1 MNLNNKSIVLLIAS
15 SILTI
20 FIIVIILISNFSS
33 DENPDYN
40 AVNPQFATP
49 TPKPA
54 EKDDYVPAPTSTP
67 EPTPTPEIPSFGGL
81 FMAELS
87 NKLGILSS
95 DISVISYENVIFN
108 DTSLDCPEPG
118 MFYAQVL
125 TPGWKIQFNAS
136 NKIYFYHSNLDGS
149 NYIDCTSN
157 SNINSSNIY
166 EEFKLYNSQNIRIER
181 LKDGDFVLLK
191 EIQNKESELL
201 LESLNLP
208 IKNVEKIKCTFLYK
222 VSFIFQNNITELFSI
237 CDDGKNYGEIN
248 EIDNKNYELP
258 KKYMD
263 IIGKYSSSLEF
274 PGMPK
279 RD

>member
-1 MNLNNKSIVLLIAS
+1 MNLNNKNIVLLIAS

-20 FIIVIILISNFSS
+20 FIISIILISNFSS

-87 NKLGILSS
+87 NKLGILAS

-166 EEFKLYNSQNIRIER
+166 EEFKLYNSQSIRIER
-181 LKDGDFVLLK
+181 LKDGDYFLLK
-191 EIQNKESELL
+191 EIENKESELL

-208 IKNVEKIKCTFLYK
+208 IKNTESIECTFLYK
-222 VSFIFQNNITELFSI
+222 VSFIFQNNIIELFSI

-263 IIGKYSSSLEF
+263 IIGKYSSSLGF

>member
-1 MNLNNKSIVLLIAS
+1 MNLNNKNIVLLIAS

-20 FIIVIILISNFSS
+20 FIISIILISNFSS

-67 EPTPTPEIPSFGGL
+67 APTPTPEIPSFGGL

-87 NKLGILSS
+87 NKLGILAS
-95 DISVISYENVIFN
+95 DIYVISYENVIFK
-108 DTSLDCPEPG
+108 DSSLDCPEPG

-136 NKIYFYHSNLDGS
+136 DKIYFYHSNLDGS

-157 SNINSSNIY
+157 NNINSSNIY
-166 EEFKLYNSQNIRIER
+166 EEFKLYNSLKIRIER
-181 LKDGDFVLLK
+181 LKDGDYVLLK
-191 EIQNKESELL
+191 EIENKESKLL

-208 IKNVEKIKCTFLYK
+208 IKNAENIECTFLYK
-222 VSFIFQNNITELFSI
+222 VSFIFQNNMIDLLSI
-237 CDDGKNYGEIN
+237 CDDGKNYGEID

-263 IIGKYSSSLEF
+263 IIGKYSSSLGF

>member
-1 MNLNNKSIVLLIAS
+1 MNLNNKNIVLLIAS

-20 FIIVIILISNFSS
+20 FIISIILISNFSS
-33 DENPDYN
+33 DKNPDYN

-87 NKLGILSS
+87 NKLGILAS

-208 IKNVEKIKCTFLYK
+208 IKNTEKIECTFLYK

-237 CDDGKNYGEIN
+237 CDDGKHYGEIN

>member
-1 MNLNNKSIVLLIAS
+1 MNLNNKNIVLLIAS

-20 FIIVIILISNFSS
+20 FIISIILISNFSS

-87 NKLGILSS
+87 NKLGILAS

-149 NYIDCTSN
+149 NYINCTIN
-157 SNINSSNIY
+157 NNIISSNIY
-166 EEFKLYNSQNIRIER
+166 EEFELYNSNKIKIER

-191 EIQNKESELL
+191 EIEKYESQLL
-201 LESLNLP
+201 LDSLNISL
-208 IKNVEKIKCTFLYK
+208 KNIENLECTFLYK
-222 VSFIFQNNITELFSI
+222 ISFIFKNKIIEFLSI
-237 CDDGKNYGEIN
+237 CDDGKNYGKFDKDE
-248 EIDNKNYELP
+248 NKMYELP
-258 KKYMD
+258 REYMD
-263 IIGKYSSSLEF
+263 IIGKYSSSLGF

-279 RD
+279 RE

>member
-1 MNLNNKSIVLLIAS
+1 MNLNNKNIVLLIAS

-20 FIIVIILISNFSS
+20 FIISIILISNFSS

-87 NKLGILSS
+87 NKLGILAS

-166 EEFKLYNSQNIRIER
+166 EEFKLYNSQSIRIER
-181 LKDGDFVLLK
+181 LKDGDYFLLK
-191 EIQNKESELL
+191 EIENKESELL

-208 IKNVEKIKCTFLYK
+208 IKNVEKIECTFLYK
-222 VSFIFQNNITELFSI
+222 ISFIFQNNIIELFNI
-237 CDDGKNYGEIN
+237 CDDGKNYGEID

-263 IIGKYSSSLEF
+263 IIGKYSSSLGF
-274 PGMPK
+274 PGIPK
-279 RD
+279 ID

>member
-1 MNLNNKSIVLLIAS
+1 MNLNNKNIVLLIAS

-20 FIIVIILISNFSS
+20 FIISIILISNFSS

-87 NKLGILSS
+87 NKLGILAS

-136 NKIYFYHSNLDGS
+136 NKIYFYHSNSLLFQ
-149 NYIDCTSN
+149 
-157 SNINSSNIY
+157 SSW
-166 EEFKLYNSQNIRIER
+166 
-181 LKDGDFVLLK
+181 
-191 EIQNKESELL
+191 
-201 LESLNLP
+201 
-208 IKNVEKIKCTFLYK
+208 
-222 VSFIFQNNITELFSI
+222 
-237 CDDGKNYGEIN
+237 
-248 EIDNKNYELP
+248 
-258 KKYMD
+258 
-263 IIGKYSSSLEF
+263 
-274 PGMPK
+274 
-279 RD
+279 